1 MSEVGEEA
9 RGRLAE
15 VLRARR
21 ETLKRLRDKGIEPFA
36 LRFDKDADAADLHSK
51 FDHLGVGEESGH
63 RAAVAGRV
71 ILLRKHGKVSF
82 ITLRDGTGDLQLFL
96 ADDSLKDG
104 YQLVDLLDLGDIVGA
119 EGEVMKTKRGE
130 LSVRVERLT
139 LLTKALRPLPEK
151 WHGLRDPELRF
162 RQRYLEFATNLE
174 SRKLIEVRA
183 TLLQALRQVPA
194 DRGSPQ

>member
-1 MSEVGEEA
+1 MSEVGA
-9 RGRLAE
+9 DSKGRLAE

-21 ETLKRLRDKGIEPFA
+21 ESLKRLRDKGIEPFA
-36 LRFDKDADAADLHSK
+36 LRFDKDADAADLHAK
-51 FDHLGVGEESGH
+51 CDHLGAGEESGH

-71 ILLRKHGKVSF
+71 ILLRQHGKVSF
-82 ITLRDGTGDLQLFL
+82 ISLRDATGDLQLFL
-96 ADDSLKDG
+96 TEESLKDG
-104 YQLVDLLDLGDIVGA
+104 YELVDLLDLGDIVGA

-162 RQRYLEFATNLE
+162 RQRYLHLATDPDARR
-174 SRKLIEVRA
+174 SVTARA
-183 TLLQALRQVPA
+183 QA
-194 DRGSPQ
+194 